1 MECRVCAPV
10 LGDAGAAT
18 PYRAIWLAPSNTP
31 TSSTE
36 GPESGGQTGA
46 RTETSIGAGIQS
58 QQGQRGPEP
67 TLLDI
72 LPLLSDLSV
81 SSLNELDL
89 ILRSANPSGPVLGL
103 PVSMIAEDEIE
114 PFSLAAATFAWEERG
129 SQWERERVGC
139 TTLAGLTPTISRLA
153 DRRIDAA
160 EVSTRLYNLMSRHEA
175 LTWSALAAL
184 SMREVVE
191 WRNAGRLTIIELV
204 KLCVSHALFLAKGS
218 DPGSPS
224 GAKIA
229 GYLEAQWANAD
240 LLDAISEIMAWAAI
254 EHDARSVPDAF
265 EIVRRADDLPEAVR
279 AKWSVLSALDTES
292 FIEAHRSK
300 YDPTITARSVIEE
313 ISPRSLQ
320 ILARRAF
327 ALRDRAT
334 LDVLGKELG
343 VRRERI
349 RQLEVK
355 TVEALRQDLNAPSLE
370 SLHRAARRLRASVG
384 AAAPLEALPTV
395 LPDDLPIES
404 FERFYWGL
412 LFWLAGPYEE
422 DEGWVVRVPEVEVVE
437 GTLHLVNAH
446 MDAGFVEVEIA
457 ADLLSEIEIAEPFR
471 LAW

>member
-1 MECRVCAPV
+1 M
-10 LGDAGAAT
+10 
-18 PYRAIWLAPSNTP
+18 
-31 TSSTE
+31 
-36 GPESGGQTGA
+36 
-46 RTETSIGAGIQS
+46 
-58 QQGQRGPEP
+58 
-67 TLLDI
+67 
-72 LPLLSDLSV
+72 
-81 SSLNELDL
+81 
-89 ILRSANPSGPVLGL
+89 GL

-370 SLHRAARRLRASVG
+370 SLLLDRGEDALAGL
-384 AAAPLEALPTV
+384 LPTPPVEAAEQRLERLTAV
-395 LPDDLPIES
+395 LGRVTGWAQEPPT
-404 FERFYWGL
+404 
-412 LFWLAGPYEE
+412 EE
-422 DEGWVVRVPEVEVVE
+422 GANP
-437 GTLHLVNAH
+437 
-446 MDAGFVEVEIA
+446 
-457 ADLLSEIEIAEPFR
+457 
-471 LAW
+471 